1 MPRPSARTVI
11 IAILLAATALAV
23 PARLEQGFGLGP
35 SPADAL
41 TPAPAA
47 APSLPADPAPPA
59 VGPDFTLA
67 ISPTVVTIS
76 SGDRARYEVTVTALE
91 GYTSSV
97 TLSVPRVPQ
106 RAIVRFPRNPV
117 PPGASA
123 EFYIETTVAT
133 APGTYTMT
141 LSAEGPGGDPLHSA
155 AFRLVIPDESLY
167 SRIIRFLFYGGASSA
182 VAVTLQITVAGIALA
197 LVIGLIIGLLR
208 TSKNPFLFGF
218 GTVYVEVIRGI
229 PMLVL
234 LFYVYFGLSD
244 LIVGLAASIV
254 GEGVVAP
261 LEPVPA
267 AILGLGLGYGAYM
280 GETYRSGIQSI
291 HRGQMEA
298 ARSLGMS
305 YFQAMVYVILPQ
317 AIRRILPPLVN
328 DMSAMLK
335 DSALASAL
343 GVAEMA
349 RLTREFSSLTFRPFE
364 AWTVAAILYFI
375 MTSFFSQLGRYLEK
389 RMAVD

>member
-1 MPRPSARTVI
+1 MTAKALCRLAPIGLLVI
-11 IAILLAATALAV
+11 VAVLVLPGRFAPEIGPASVAAM
-23 PARLEQGFGLGP
+23 GP
-35 SPADAL
+35 D
-41 TPAPAA
+41 PAPAITAPA
-47 APSLPADPAPPA
+47 APPSA
-59 VGPDFTLA
+59 GPDFTLS
-67 ISPTVVTIS
+67 ISPTAQTVAA
-76 SGDRARYEVTVTALE
+76 GDRALYVVQVTGVE
-91 GYTSSV
+91 GFAQGV

-106 RAIVRFPRNPV
+106 RSIVRFPRNPV
-117 PPGASA
+117 TPTTSA
-123 EFYIETTVAT
+123 EFYLETTVASI
-133 APGTYTMT
+133 PGTYTMT
-141 LSAEGPGGDPLHSA
+141 LAAEGPGGDPLHSTT
-155 AFRLVIPDESLY
+155 FYLTISDESLY
-167 SRIIRFLFYGGASSA
+167 VRILKFLFAGGAQSG
-182 VAVTLQITVAGIALA
+182 VAVTLQITLGGVALA
-197 LVIGLIIGLLR
+197 LVIGLLVGLMR
-208 TSKNPFLFGF
+208 TSKNPFALGF
-218 GTVYVEVIRGI
+218 GTFYVEVIRGI

-244 LIVGLAASIV
+244 LIVRLAASV
-254 GEGVVAP
+254 LGEGVVMP

-298 ARSLGMS
+298 ARSLGMN

-364 AWTVAAILYFI
+364 AWTAAAVLYLI
-375 MTSFFSQLGRYLEK
+375 MTSVVSQLGRYLEK
-389 RMAVD
+389 RMATE

>member
-1 MPRPSARTVI
+1 MTSKVLRRLAPLAVL
-11 IAILLAATALAV
+11 AILLAMVLPGRLSQPV
-23 PARLEQGFGLGP
+23 GPASAAAMGP
-35 SPADAL
+35 Q
-41 TPAPAA
+41 PAPAVA
-47 APSLPADPAPPA
+47 APAAPPGA
-59 VGPDFTLA
+59 GPDFTLS
-67 ISPTVVTIS
+67 ISPTAQTIAA
-76 SGDRARYEVTVTALE
+76 GDRALYVVQITGVE
-91 GYTSSV
+91 GFAQSV
-97 TLSVPRVPQ
+97 SLSVPRAPQ
-106 RAIVRFPRNPV
+106 RSIVRFPRNPV
-117 PPGASA
+117 TATTAA
-123 EFYIETTVAT
+123 EFYLETTVASI
-133 APGTYTMT
+133 PGTYTMT
-141 LSAEGPGGDPLHSA
+141 LAAEGPGGDPLHTATFYVTIS
-155 AFRLVIPDESLY
+155 DESLY
-167 SRIIRFLFYGGASSA
+167 IRILKFLFSGGVQSG
-182 VAVTLQITVAGIALA
+182 VAVTLQITLGGIALA
-197 LVIGLIIGLLR
+197 LVLGLLVGLMR
-208 TSKNPFLFGF
+208 TSKNPFALGF

-244 LIVGLAASIV
+244 IIVRLAASVV
-254 GEGVVAP
+254 GEGVVMP

-291 HRGQMEA
+291 HHGQMEA
-298 ARSLGMS
+298 ARSLGMN

-364 AWTVAAILYFI
+364 AWTVAALLYLI
-375 MTSFFSQLGRYLEK
+375 MTSVVSQLGRYLEK
-389 RMAVD
+389 RMANE

>member
-1 MPRPSARTVI
+1 MALKSLYRP
-11 IAILLAATALAV
+11 AIVLALLVLTAVALPGRLTAVPEAFVDMGPETAV
-23 PARLEQGFGLGP
+23 PAIPVG
-35 SPADAL
+35 A
-41 TPAPAA
+41 
-47 APSLPADPAPPA
+47 
-59 VGPDFTLA
+59 GPDFTLA
-67 ISPTVVTIS
+67 ITPTTQTVS
-76 SGDRARYEVTVTALE
+76 SGARAAYTAQVTAVE
-91 GYTSSV
+91 GFAGPV

-106 RAIVRFPRNPV
+106 RAIVRFPINPV
-117 PPGASA
+117 VPTTET

-141 LSAEGPGGDPLHSA
+141 LSAEGPDGNPLHSA
-155 AFRLVIPDESLY
+155 TFLLTIPDESLY
-167 SRIIRFLFYGGASSA
+167 MRIVRFLFYGGLQSG
-182 VAVTLQITVAGIALA
+182 VAVTLQITLGGIALA
-197 LVIGLIIGLLR
+197 LVLGLLVGLVR
-208 TSKNPFLFGF
+208 TSKNLLLYGL
-218 GTVYVEVIRGI
+218 GTVYVEAIRGV

-244 LIVGLAASIV
+244 LIVRLGALLAEAV
-254 GEGVVAP
+254 GMGAWVVPP

-280 GETYRSGIQSI
+280 GETYRAGIQSI

-305 YFQAMVYVILPQ
+305 YLQAMIYVILPQ

-364 AWTVAAILYFI
+364 AWTVAALLYLA
-375 MTSFFSQLGRYLEK
+375 MTSVISQLGRYLEK

>member
-1 MPRPSARTVI
+1 LISKVFRRLAPLAI
-11 IAILLAATALAV
+11 LAILLALVLPGRFAQQIG
-23 PARLEQGFGLGP
+23 PA
-35 SPADAL
+35 S
-41 TPAPAA
+41 AA
-47 APSLPADPAPPA
+47 AVGPEPAPPVEA
-59 VGPDFTLA
+59 PASPPGAGPDFTLSV
-67 ISPTVVTIS
+67 SPTAQTVAA
-76 SGDRARYEVTVTALE
+76 GDRALYVVQVTGVE
-91 GYTSSV
+91 GFAQGV

-106 RAIVRFPRNPV
+106 RSIVRFPRNPV
-117 PPGASA
+117 TPTTSA
-123 EFYIETTVAT
+123 EFYLETTVASI
-133 APGTYTMT
+133 PGAYTMT
-141 LSAEGPGGDPLHSA
+141 LAAEGPGGDPLHSST
-155 AFRLVIPDESLY
+155 FYLTISDESLY
-167 SRIIRFLFYGGASSA
+167 VRIVRFLFSGGAQSG
-182 VAVTLQITVAGIALA
+182 VAVTLQITLGGIALA
-197 LVIGLIIGLLR
+197 LVIGLLVGLMR
-208 TSKNPFLFGF
+208 TSKNPFSLGF
-218 GTVYVEVIRGI
+218 GTIYVEVIRGI

-244 LIVGLAASIV
+244 LIVRLAASVV
-254 GEGVVAP
+254 GEGVVMP

-291 HRGQMEA
+291 HHGQMEA
-298 ARSLGMS
+298 ARSLGMN

-364 AWTVAAILYFI
+364 AWTMAAVLYLI
-375 MTSFFSQLGRYLEK
+375 MTSVVSQLGRYLEK
-389 RMAVD
+389 RMATD

>member
-1 MPRPSARTVI
+1 LTSKVVRRLAPLAVL
-11 IAILLAATALAV
+11 AILLALVLPGRFAP
-23 PARLEQGFGLGP
+23 PAGP
-35 SPADAL
+35 ASVAAMGPQ
-41 TPAPAA
+41 PVPAA
-47 APSLPADPAPPA
+47 APPATPPGA
-59 VGPDFTLA
+59 GPDFTLSV
-67 ISPTVVTIS
+67 SPTSQTVAG
-76 SGDRARYEVTVTALE
+76 GDRALYLVEVTSVDGFAQ
-91 GYTSSV
+91 GV

-117 PPGASA
+117 TPTTTA
-123 EFYIETTVAT
+123 EFYLETTVASI
-133 APGTYTMT
+133 PGTYTMT
-141 LSAEGPGGDPLHSA
+141 LAAEGPGGDPLHSA
-155 AFRLVIPDESLY
+155 TFYLTISDESLY
-167 SRIIRFLFYGGASSA
+167 IRILRFLFSGGVESG
-182 VAVTLQITVAGIALA
+182 VAVTLQITLGGIFLA
-197 LVIGLIIGLLR
+197 LVIGLLVGLMR
-208 TSKNPFLFGF
+208 TSKNFFAYGF
-218 GTVYVEVIRGI
+218 GTFYVEVIRGI

-234 LFYVYFGLSD
+234 LFYVYFGVSD
-244 LIVGLAASIV
+244 LIVRLAASVV
-254 GEGVVAP
+254 GEGVVMP

-298 ARSLGMS
+298 ARSLGMN
-305 YFQAMVYVILPQ
+305 YFQAMIYVILPQ

-364 AWTVAAILYFI
+364 AWTMAALLYLV

-389 RMAVD
+389 RMANE

>member
-1 MPRPSARTVI
+1 MPRRDACAPEAGLRLPRPRRPSRR
-11 IAILLAATALAV
+11 
-23 PARLEQGFGLGP
+23 PRLRRRR
-35 SPADAL
+35 
-41 TPAPAA
+41 PAA
-47 APSLPADPAPPA
+47 PQNA
-59 VGPDFTLA
+59 GPDFTLA
-67 ISPTVVTIS
+67 ISPTVQTIS
-76 SGDRARYEVTVTALE
+76 SGDRARYVVTVTAVE
-91 GYTSSV
+91 GFSGAV
-97 TLSVPRVPQ
+97 KLSVPRAPQ
-106 RAIVRFPRNPV
+106 RAIARFPRDVVTPT
-117 PPGASA
+117 PQA
-123 EFYIETTVAT
+123 EFFVETTVAT

-141 LSAEGPGGDPLHSA
+141 LSAEGPGGDPLHSTT
-155 AFRLVIPDESLY
+155 FQMVIPDESLY
-167 SRIIRFLFYGGASSA
+167 VRIFKFLFYGGTESA
-182 VAVTLQITVAGIALA
+182 VAMTLAITMGGILMA
-197 LVIGLIIGLLR
+197 LVIGLLVGLLR

-244 LIVGLAASIV
+244 LLVRGAALIV
-254 GEGVVAP
+254 GEGVVMP
-261 LEPVPA
+261 LEPIPA

-280 GETYRSGIQSI
+280 GETYRAGIQSI

-343 GVAEMA
+343 GVGEMA

-364 AWTVAAILYFI
+364 AWTMAAVLYLI
-375 MTSFFSQLGRYLEK
+375 MTSVFSQLGRYLEK
-389 RMAVD
+389 RMAVE

>member
-1 MPRPSARTVI
+1 M
-11 IAILLAATALAV
+11 LAALAL
-23 PARLEQGFGLGP
+23 PARLAPQVGP
-35 SPADAL
+35 SPV
-41 TPAPAA
+41 AA
-47 APSLPADPAPPA
+47 SGPERSLPANNPATQPGA
-59 VGPDFTLA
+59 GPDFTLA
-67 ISPTVVTIS
+67 ITPTERTVS
-76 SGDRARYEVTVTALE
+76 SGDRAQYLVTITAVE
-91 GYTSSV
+91 GFAGPV

-117 PPGASA
+117 TPTTQA
-123 EFYIETTVAT
+123 EFFLETTVAT

-141 LSAEGPGGDPLHSA
+141 LSAEGPGGDPLHSVT
-155 AFRLVIPDESLY
+155 FYLVIPDESLY
-167 SRIIRFLFYGGASSA
+167 VRIVKFLFSGGAQSG
-182 VAVTLQITVAGIALA
+182 VAVTLQITTAGIALA
-197 LVIGLIIGLLR
+197 LLVGLLVGLAR
-208 TSKNPFLFGF
+208 TSKNPLILGL
-218 GTVYVEVIRGI
+218 GTVYVEVVRGI

-244 LIVGLAASIV
+244 LLVRLAASLV

-267 AILGLGLGYGAYM
+267 AVLGLGLGYGAYM
-280 GETYRSGIQSI
+280 GETYRAGIQSI

-298 ARSLGMS
+298 ARSLGMT
-305 YFQAMVYVILPQ
+305 YFQSMVYVILPQ

-364 AWTVAAILYFI
+364 AWTMAAILYFI
-375 MTSFFSQLGRYLEK
+375 MTSFFSHLGRYLER